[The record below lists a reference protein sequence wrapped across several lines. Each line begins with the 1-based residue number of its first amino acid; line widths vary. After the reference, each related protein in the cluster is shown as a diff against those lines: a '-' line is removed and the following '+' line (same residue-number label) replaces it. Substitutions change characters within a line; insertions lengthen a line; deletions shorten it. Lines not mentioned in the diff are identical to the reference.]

1 MADVD
6 FSSKMDAGDF
16 NVTWIHGSQRKGGMR
31 DPPIQV
37 HYYDQHTVIMRES
50 KDVSFEA
57 PFLYL
62 FFGNKKALLVDTGA
76 TGDSS
81 KFPLRSTVDGIMEK
95 WLAGNHHQNYE
106 LIIVHTHGHN
116 DHTSGDVQ
124 FVGRPNTTIVS
135 KDVDSVKAFF
145 GIGEWPQGSAEY
157 DLGGRVLDVFPI
169 PGHDPRSISIFD
181 RYSGFLLTSDTVC
194 RGRLYISDFPS
205 FLASLERLV
214 SFSKEN
220 HVKYIMGSHVEMS
233 RKPRHDYPATA
244 RFQPDE
250 PQLQM
255 SVGQLETLMKAA
267 EEVKNKPGAHKF
279 NDFIIFNGPCYGAVV
294 KQLIRGIFYNLKYR
308 LRS

>member
-1 MADVD
+1 M
-6 FSSKMDAGDF
+6 
-16 NVTWIHGSQRKGGMR
+16 
-31 DPPIQV
+31 
-37 HYYDQHTVIMRES
+37 
-50 KDVSFEA
+50 
-57 PFLYL
+57 
-62 FFGNKKALLVDTGA
+62 
-76 TGDSS
+76 
-81 KFPLRSTVDGIMEK
+81 
-95 WLAGNHHQNYE
+95 
-106 LIIVHTHGHN
+106 HTHGHN

-135 KDVDSVKAFF
+135 EDVNSVKAFF
-145 GIGEWPQGSAEY
+145 GIGEWPQGYAEY

-181 RYSGFLLTSDTVC
+181 RYSGFLLTGDTVC

-220 HVKYIMGSHVEMS
+220 QVKYIMGCHVEMS
-233 RKPRHDYPATA
+233 PKPRHDYPVTA
-244 RFQPDE
+244 QFQPDD

-279 NDFIIFNGPCYGAVV
+279 DDFIIFNGPCYGAVV
-294 KQLIRGIFYNLKYR
+294 KQLIMGISYNLRYR
-308 LRS
+308 LLS